1 MNKLLPM
8 LAVESSGE
16 LCSICIMED
25 ENTFWEINARKKY
38 IHSEKIFS
46 MIDSVFNLSDLK
58 VNDLKSIAVSM
69 GPGSFTG
76 LRIGLSAVKGIAL
89 GAKLP
94 IIPVQTFDAMAY
106 RLSTILPVNS
116 QFAIANS
123 VNTTE
128 LYFETFK
135 LGEPGR
141 YLVVDDLQLVKK
153 DDLSLKV
160 SDGVLLFGDSSKKE
174 FNGNYSYPNAESVAK
189 WAYIFGKDLVTFD
202 YDFLEPNYLKK
213 FIAKV
218 KK

>member
-1 MNKLLPM
+1 MDEFLPI

-25 ENTFWEINARKKY
+25 ENAFWEINAKKKY

-46 MIDSVFNLSDLK
+46 MIDSVFSLSGLK

-76 LRIGLSAVKGIAL
+76 LRIGLSAAKGIAL

-94 IIPVQTFDAMAY
+94 IIPVPTFDAMAY
-106 RLSTILPVNS
+106 NLSSMLPVNS

-128 LYFETFK
+128 IYFESFK
-135 LGEPGR
+135 LDEPGR
-141 YLVVDDLQLVKK
+141 YIVIDELQLVKK
-153 DDLSLKV
+153 DDLSQKLN
-160 SDGVLLFGDSSKKE
+160 DGVILFGDSLKNE
-174 FNGNYSYPNAESVAK
+174 LNVDYSSPGSESVAK
-189 WAYIFGKDLVTFD
+189 WAYIFGKDLVNFD
-202 YDFLEPNYLKK
+202 YDFIEPNYLKK

>member
-1 MNKLLPM
+1 MNRLLPI

-25 ENTFWEINARKKY
+25 KNIFWEINARKKY

-76 LRIGLSAVKGIAL
+76 LRIGLSAAKGIAL

-94 IIPVQTFDAMAY
+94 IIPVQTFEAMAY
-106 RLSTILPVNS
+106 NLSTILPVNS

-128 LYFETFK
+128 IYFETFK
-135 LGEPGR
+135 LDEPGR
-141 YLVVDDLQLVKK
+141 YLTVNDLQLVKK
-153 DDLSLKV
+153 DDLSLKLNE
-160 SDGVLLFGDSSKKE
+160 GVLLFGDSTKKE
-174 FNGNYSYPNAESVAK
+174 LNEDYSSPNAAIVAK

-202 YDFLEPNYLKK
+202 YDYLEPNYLKK

>member
-1 MNKLLPM
+1 MNELLPI

-16 LCSICIMED
+16 LCSVCIMED

-46 MIDSVFNLSDLK
+46 MIDSVFNLSGIK

-76 LRIGLSAVKGIAL
+76 LRIGLSAAKGIAL

-94 IIPVQTFDAMAY
+94 IIPVQTFEAMAY
-106 RLSTILPVNS
+106 NLSTILPVNS

-128 LYFETFK
+128 IYFETFK
-135 LGEPGR
+135 LDQSGR
-141 YLVVDDLQLVKK
+141 YLTVDDLQLVKK
-153 DDLSLKV
+153 DDLSLKLNE
-160 SDGVLLFGDSSKKE
+160 GVLLFGDSAKKE
-174 FNGNYSYPNAESVAK
+174 LNEDYSSPNAESVAK
-189 WAYIFGKDLVTFD
+189 WAYIFGKDFVTFD
-202 YDFLEPNYLKK
+202 YDYLEPNYLKK

>member
-1 MNKLLPM
+1 MNELLPL

-16 LCSICIMED
+16 LCSISIMED
-25 ENTFWEINARKKY
+25 ENTFWEINAKKKY

-46 MIDSVFNLSDLK
+46 MIDSVFNLSDLN
-58 VNDLKSIAVSM
+58 VRDLKSVAVSM

-76 LRIGLSAVKGIAL
+76 LRIGLSAAKGIAL

-106 RLSTILPVNS
+106 NLSTILPANTL
-116 QFAIANS
+116 FAIANS

-128 LYFETFK
+128 VYFETFK
-135 LGEPGR
+135 VEDSGK
-141 YLVVDDLQLVKK
+141 YLVVDELKLVNK
-153 DDLSLKV
+153 DDLSLKL
-160 SDGVLLFGDSSKKE
+160 SEEILLFGDSVKKE
-174 FNGNYSYPNAESVAK
+174 FNENYSSPGAASVAK
-189 WAYIFGKDLVTFD
+189 WAYIFGKDLVTFEYD
-202 YDFLEPNYLKK
+202 YLEPNYLKK

>member
-1 MNKLLPM
+1 MNELLPL

-16 LCSICIMED
+16 LCSISIMED
-25 ENTFWEINARKKY
+25 ENTFWEINAKKKY

-46 MIDSVFNLSDLK
+46 MIDSVFNLSDLN
-58 VNDLKSIAVSM
+58 VRDLKSVAVSM

-76 LRIGLSAVKGIAL
+76 LRIGLSAAKGIAL

-106 RLSTILPVNS
+106 NLSTILPANT

-128 LYFETFK
+128 IYFETFK
-135 LGEPGR
+135 VEGSGK
-141 YLVVDDLQLVKK
+141 YLVMDELQLVNK
-153 DDLSLKV
+153 DDLSQKLNEEI
-160 SDGVLLFGDSSKKE
+160 LLFGDSVKNE
-174 FNGNYSYPNAESVAK
+174 FNENYSSPGAASVAK
-189 WAYIFGKDLVTFD
+189 WAYIFGKDLVTSEYD
-202 YDFLEPNYLKK
+202 YLEPNYLKK